1 MPFSCKLTRSISVT
15 QNEAEASCAN
25 NELMSGGIEDK
36 FYLFNID
43 DIQGLKFLNDDRS
56 DESLYVDTIITAQPY
71 YFVQGSSVTYNET
84 QDGTV
89 YTHTLTANVNNIS
102 NIVQDILSDAA
113 PGKYLVCFRPKGSTD
128 WRLFGWKLG
137 ATMTHA
143 LNISESESN
152 YVITLED
159 SSEFP
164 LFEVKADNF
173 DLTNKQFE
181 PIFVPLYDVTYCEL
195 DSHGMQTGYYNIPYF
210 VKVNSAGEP
219 LGSDNKL
226 CEYTHLP
233 QDAYKLNTMPDGS
246 YHILGTYTASQT
258 FMGQL
263 VRIYDPELCLPEN
276 TGTISWAS
284 QTVRLNST
292 TRMTASVNLTSNSA
306 WAMVSDAP
314 EYCTMS
320 PNSGEGNSV
329 VNFYYGRYGGDD
341 EITVRNL
348 NSYEETSIT
357 VHNRTVI
364 CGAGEEFPYGTEQFN
379 IYCRAYGGTEGYTIQ
394 VDNPGLTLSPVYD
407 TSDGVQRLV
416 GYDAVVNDPTVT
428 TTRSWTFTFTHAD
441 DNEEVKTATYTI
453 LAMDTTPYWR
463 LMSQYCEENNI

>member
-173 DLTNKQFE
+173 DLKDKQFE
-181 PIFVPLYDVTYCEL
+181 PHWKPLFLEIYCEL
-195 DSHGMQTGYYNIPYF
+195 DGNGKQTGWITAPYV
-210 VKVNSAGEP
+210 VKVNSAGEA
-219 LGSDNKL
+219 LDASNKL
-226 CEYTHLP
+226 CQYSGQP
-233 QDAYKLNTMPDGS
+233 QDAYKLVGQQDGN
-246 YHILGTYTASQT
+246 YHIVGTYQSDAT
-258 FMGQL
+258 FEGQP
-263 VRIYDPELCLPEN
+263 VRVFNPELCLPEDE
-276 TGTISWAS
+276 GTISFAENV
-284 QTVRLNST
+284 VRLNST
-292 TRMTASVNLTSNSA
+292 TRMTASVQLTSNAA

-320 PNSGEGNSV
+320 PNSGDGNAVLS
-329 VNFYYGRYGGDD
+329 FYYGRYGGDD

-379 IYCRAYGGTEGYTIQ
+379 IYAYGGTEGYTIQ